1 MNSGLRKNAALS
13 ALVAACIA
21 LASCNQASDS
31 TGADLS
37 EADQNEATAEKA
49 GDPTP
54 VETPVTKYVNDRQAL
69 FDFLNKGEYKAFPVH
84 DERHASTGPHTDVVV
99 YYNQVV
105 ADSIRAGNAEHPAG
119 SMIVKEQYKPGEFN
133 LYGWSVSIKTH
144 EAGNAGKGWYWIEFL
159 DKNDI
164 ANTYP
169 KAPGNGVPECA
180 ACHTLGKDLVRS
192 ALPQ

>member
-1 MNSGLRKNAALS
+1 MISDLQTNTSLV
-13 ALVAACIA
+13 ALVVASIS
-21 LASCNQASDS
+21 LASCNQAPDS
-31 TGADLS
+31 TEVGSPEVDQS
-37 EADQNEATAEKA
+37 EEAT
-49 GDPTP
+49 DPAP

-105 ADSIRAGNAEHPAG
+105 ADSIRAGSAEHPAG
-119 SMIVKEQYKPGEFN
+119 SMIVKEQYQPGESD

-169 KAPGNGVPECA
+169 KTPGNGVPECA

-192 ALPQ
+192 VLPK

>member
-1 MNSGLRKNAALS
+1 MISDLQKNTSLV
-13 ALVAACIA
+13 ALVVASIS
-21 LASCNQASDS
+21 LASCNQAPDS
-31 TGADLS
+31 TEVGSPEVDQS
-37 EADQNEATAEKA
+37 EEAT
-49 GDPTP
+49 DPAP

-105 ADSIRAGNAEHPAG
+105 ANSIRAGSAEHPAG
-119 SMIVKEQYKPGEFN
+119 SMIVKEQYQPGESD

-169 KAPGNGVPECA
+169 KTPGNGVPECA

-192 ALPQ
+192 VLPK